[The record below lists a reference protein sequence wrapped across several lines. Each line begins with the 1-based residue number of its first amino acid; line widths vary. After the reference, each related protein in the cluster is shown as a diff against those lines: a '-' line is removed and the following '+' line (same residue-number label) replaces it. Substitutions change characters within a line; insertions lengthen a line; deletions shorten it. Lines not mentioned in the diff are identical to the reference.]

1 MCSSDLYSP
10 ELAEA
15 ERAFLAAKADLLLAE
30 QKLARVERL
39 GAIGAVATQEVEDAR
54 AEHARQATAVEGA
67 RSRVRVLGVGDD
79 AIAAL
84 KTAADITASV
94 RVLAPSAGT
103 IINRAVNRGQNVD
116 AGTELVVIADLST
129 VWVIADVYERDMTAV
144 TRGASARVTTT
155 ALPGR
160 TWTGRVT
167 YVDPQV
173 DPATRTLK
181 ARVEVT
187 NPGLALKPG
196 QLVDVALGV
205 AAALF
210 WGLTTLVIRATRLS
224 QAPAEKTL
232 AYQLAVSAALFWL
245 MVWAVGEPWPQQVST
260 LSWVSLFFQTV
271 VVAFASFLTWFW
283 LMRHYPAAKLSSFT
297 LVTPLAGLAFGVL
310 LLGEP
315 LTLRLV
321 AAAAAVALGLVLIN
335 VQTSR
340 RPS

>member
-1 MCSSDLYSP
+1 MSDLSP
-10 ELAEA
+10 SPTSPPSPTRKAALDASA
-15 ERAFLAAKADLLLAE
+15 TLILLVCCTLWGLNQIAAK
-30 QKLARVERL
+30 V
-39 GAIGAVATQEVEDAR
+39 
-54 AEHARQATAVEGA
+54 
-67 RSRVRVLGVGDD
+67 S
-79 AIAAL
+79 
-84 KTAADITASV
+84 
-94 RVLAPSAGT
+94 
-103 IINRAVNRGQNVD
+103 
-116 AGTELVVIADLST
+116 
-129 VWVIADVYERDMTAV
+129 
-144 TRGASARVTTT
+144 
-155 ALPGR
+155 
-160 TWTGRVT
+160 
-167 YVDPQV
+167 
-173 DPATRTLK
+173 
-181 ARVEVT
+181 
-187 NPGLALKPG
+187 
-196 QLVDVALGV
+196 LVDVPPLMQAAWRSTGAVVLVLAWAWWRRVPIWARDGSLKGGLLAGLLFGAEFACIFVGLQFTGASRMVVFLYLAPFLVALGMSWVSKGERLSWLQWLGLVVAFAGVAGAFAEGFQTAPVGPRQWVGDALGV
-205 AAALF
+205 AAALL

-260 LSWVSLFFQTV
+260 LSWASLFFQTV

-340 RPS
+340 RLS